1 MSRNIGEYTVILCL
15 DIGNSHMHGG
25 IFDKGTLKFQ
35 FRKASKTGSSSDEY
49 GVFLRS
55 VLRENNIDPMLIKSI
70 ALCSVVPEVI
80 YSISACCQKYFGLEP
95 FILQAGTKTGLK
107 ISYKNPQEVGADRIA
122 NAIAVTQLYPNIDA
136 IVIDLGTATTFCAIT
151 ADKNYLGGVILPG
164 LKLSMTALASG
175 ASKLGS
181 VEIVE
186 KQQTLGKT
194 TNDSIQSGLYY
205 GSLGAMK
212 EIIFN
217 LTNQT
222 FKGNKPLI
230 IGTGGFTS
238 IYRNAEI
245 FDKIVPDLVLKGL
258 YLANQMNS

>member
-1 MSRNIGEYTVILCL
+1 MILCL

-25 IFDKGTLKFQ
+25 VFDKGELKFQ
-35 FRKASKTGSSSDEY
+35 FRKSSKSGASSDEY

-55 VLRENNIDPMLIKSI
+55 VLRENDINPKLIQSI

-80 YSISACCQKYFGLEP
+80 YSISASCQKYFAIEP
-95 FILQAGTKTGLK
+95 FILQAGVKTGLQ

-122 NAIAVTQLYPNIDA
+122 NAIAVSHLYANKDI
-136 IVIDLGTATTFCAIT
+136 IVIDLGTATTFCAISSN
-151 ADKNYLGGVILPG
+151 KLYLGGVILPG
-164 LKLSMTALASG
+164 LKMSMTALAAG

-181 VEIVE
+181 VEIIA
-186 KQQTLGKT
+186 KNNTLGKT

-212 EIIFN
+212 EIISN
-217 LTNQT
+217 LTTET
-222 FKGNKPLI
+222 FKGKKPLI

-238 IYRNAEI
+238 IYRHTGI
-245 FDKIVPDLVLKGL
+245 FDEIIPDLVLRGL
-258 YLANQMNS
+258 YLAYKLNGSI